1 MKCSREYVS
10 IDLLMNSSE
19 IFNLG
24 LIGVLL
30 LAVPA
35 VISGLFPLVEK
46 TITLMSEVLY
56 LNSLKGVIVWVI
68 VIGAILYVSGNAL
81 MVQLLR
87 YLS

>member
-1 MKCSREYVS
+1 
-10 IDLLMNSSE
+10 MNSSE